1 MNQDC
6 YYTLDGIHNDV
17 HNIGKHDITVR
28 GRIHMRRRENYSSPE
43 LPSNTSLVI
52 HRIVALR
59 VEALQQG
66 SVRSVSAM
74 EMTVMRVPEY
84 LFKFERILFPP
95 SISPGSAYP
104 FPHSKL

>member
-1 MNQDC
+1 MSQGC
-6 YYTLDGIHNDV
+6 YYALDGIHNDV

-28 GRIHMRRRENYSSPE
+28 GRIHMRRRENYASPE
-43 LPSNTSLVI
+43 LLHTTSLVI

-59 VEALQQG
+59 VESLQQG

-74 EMTVMRVPEY
+74 EMTVTRMPEY

-95 SISPGSAYP
+95 SISPGSAYA
-104 FPHSKL
+104 FPHSKP

>member
-59 VEALQQG
+59 VESLQQG

-74 EMTVMRVPEY
+74 EMTAMRVPEY

>member
-59 VEALQQG
+59 VESLQQG